1 MQEDFV
7 QALLADAGLAA
18 LVGRRITWEKR
29 KQGAPLPAIV
39 LHVIAAP
46 TKYTLKGRV
55 QLRDWLVQADCIAG
69 GFLAA
74 VELARAA
81 QAAIATPPFFT
92 EPLNGVF
99 VVDERTG
106 LRDRR
111 RAGSGDQ
118 LGRDRHDQVD
128 LRVWHRAAA

>member
-18 LVGRRITWEKR
+18 LVGRRITWAKR

-55 QLRDWLVQADCIAG
+55 QLRDWLVQADCMAG

-106 LRDRR
+106 LLTAD
-111 RAGSGDQ
+111 APDPASGSEEIDTT
-118 LGRDRHDQVD
+118 QVD